1 MDEAGFYKAED
12 GTFMVRL
19 PAGWQ
24 AEPDAEE
31 GGVDLWHPDGAGELH
46 LLAFAAASD
55 EAPDPAEEL
64 YAFLEENG
72 IELEEDEVE
81 DLELASGG
89 EMALS
94 EYVTEDEE
102 SGDSTFWMV
111 GVAVLPSAL
120 VFAHYTCALGE
131 EDAER
136 EQVLALLRTLREP
149 EGAEEASA

>member
-1 MDEAGFYKAED
+1 MDEAGFYTAED
-12 GTFMVRL
+12 GTFVVRL

-24 AEPDAEE
+24 AEADPEE
-31 GGVDLWHPDGAGELH
+31 GGVDLWHPDGPGELN
-46 LLAFAAASD
+46 LLAFAAVSD

-72 IELEEDEVE
+72 IEIEEDEVE
-81 DLELASGG
+81 DIELASGG

-102 SGDSTFWMV
+102 SGDVTYWLV

-149 EGAEEASA
+149 STANEAGA